1 MALDGPVLSDEK
13 GRTDGLANDTN
24 LYGTGWAWG
33 QYYGFE
39 WNGAGLR
46 LKVNGSE
53 PHWAGVRL
61 APGTVVISICM
72 YIHLTWMA

>member
-13 GRTDGLANDTN
+13 GRIDGLANDTN
-24 LYGTGWAWG
+24 LYGPGWAWG

-46 LKVNGSE
+46 LKV
-53 PHWAGVRL
+53 WV
-61 APGTVVISICM
+61 
-72 YIHLTWMA
+72 